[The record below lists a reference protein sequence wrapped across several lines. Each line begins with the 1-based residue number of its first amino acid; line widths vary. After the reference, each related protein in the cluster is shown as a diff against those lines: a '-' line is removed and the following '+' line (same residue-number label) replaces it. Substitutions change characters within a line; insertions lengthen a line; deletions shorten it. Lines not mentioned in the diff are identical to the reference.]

1 MWHVLNRE
9 GGYDEWPDVAVG
21 ITHSLAQLEVIDK
34 VHPRPL
40 AMPRRPLHLRSTL

>member
-21 ITHSLAQLEVIDK
+21 VTHSLAQLEVIDK
-34 VHPRPL
+34 VHLPETTGDL
-40 AMPRRPLHLRSTL
+40 RRRGDLCI

>member
-21 ITHSLAQLEVIDK
+21 VTHSLAQLEVIDK
-34 VHPRPL
+34 VHGVARETFAL
-40 AMPRRPLHLRSTL
+40 ENYDAT

>member
-21 ITHSLAQLEVIDK
+21 TTHSLAQLEVIDK
-34 VHPRPL
+34 VQHDRW
-40 AMPRRPLHLRSTL
+40 RRRALSCDVI